1 MIIPKELF
9 NEKGYDKAMDKYLK
23 GLYGIKITKK
33 TDKKGANKEK
43 QRAKPDC
50 ACDDVTDKKD

>member
-9 NEKGYDKAMDKYLK
+9 NEKDYDKAMDKYLK

-33 TDKKGANKEK
+33 AGKKGANKEK
-43 QRAKPDC
+43 QRAKRDC